1 MPTRKGNMI
10 ISLVCILGYRLFFCA
25 FFIVILFKLYLKTPD
40 YLISI
45 KQKLNIDF
53 FAWLFCHARP
63 DSVWERMCC
72 GENVGERKEGFNM
85 EDLKKSLLENQ
96 EVAVDTFVADKVI
109 EALLEADE
117 VGIASETIEVGRLVF
132 MEVVDIQPNGGIS
145 GVEYADVVVQQDKLV
160 SDSVGGAIV
169 PTFTDLRKEK
179 LL

>member
-1 MPTRKGNMI
+1 M
-10 ISLVCILGYRLFFCA
+10 
-25 FFIVILFKLYLKTPD
+25 D
-40 YLISI
+40 
-45 KQKLNIDF
+45 
-53 FAWLFCHARP
+53 
-63 DSVWERMCC
+63 
-72 GENVGERKEGFNM
+72 
-85 EDLKKSLLENQ
+85 DLKKSLLENQ

-109 EALLEADE
+109 EALLEADK

-169 PTFTDLRKEK
+169 PTFTGLGKEK

>member
-1 MPTRKGNMI
+1 M
-10 ISLVCILGYRLFFCA
+10 
-25 FFIVILFKLYLKTPD
+25 D
-40 YLISI
+40 
-45 KQKLNIDF
+45 
-53 FAWLFCHARP
+53 
-63 DSVWERMCC
+63 
-72 GENVGERKEGFNM
+72 
-85 EDLKKSLLENQ
+85 DLKKSLLENQ

-145 GVEYADVVVQQDKLV
+145 GVEYADVVLRTNNVFGSLQQDKLV

-169 PTFTDLRKEK
+169 PTFTGLGKEI